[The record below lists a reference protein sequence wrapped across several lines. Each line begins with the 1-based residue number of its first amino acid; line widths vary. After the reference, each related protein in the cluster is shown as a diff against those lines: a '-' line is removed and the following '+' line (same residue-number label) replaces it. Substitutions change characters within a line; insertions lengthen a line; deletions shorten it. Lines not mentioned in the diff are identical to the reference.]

1 MNLNEKKSVQD
12 LELQLQRLKQ
22 EDERL
27 GVKVE
32 RAQSEM
38 KIVLKSVEERRRAIQ
53 EQQVALRQE
62 IDQDPETLQDIEK
75 KRFLRRARIQ
85 R

>member
-1 MNLNEKKSVQD
+1 MNEKKSVQD